1 MLDRRLV
8 LSAFMA
14 APVATMVSAPAM
26 AQGSPGP
33 LPAKAADVN
42 GALAAKR
49 FEMLRRFRSM
59 YTGRHFEL
67 DLFDADTGYLQTTL
81 ADADRMSLRFFV
93 EYNNVWWF
101 AIIDGVDVPS
111 IAYDPE
117 TDTGA
122 IVLDIRYGDQHL
134 LAMQH
139 IQFSGDRISQLQTY
153 ASNTFFGRDKP
164 LIRLDAYGNAIWL
177 ETGYDLK
184 ISAEAAEVFLR
195 TPKGLRFAEQEP
207 TGAAI
212 VRIKANLADLRKRYG
227 WSPI

>member
-1 MLDRRLV
+1 
-8 LSAFMA
+8 MA
-14 APVATMVSAPAM
+14 APVATMVGTTAM
-26 AQGSPGP
+26 AQGAPGP
-33 LPAKAADVN
+33 LAAQIAEPN
-42 GALAAKR
+42 GELAAKR

-59 YTGRHFEL
+59 YAGRHFEL
-67 DLFDADTGYLQTTL
+67 DLFDADNGYLQTTL

-122 IVLDIRYGDQHL
+122 IVLDIRYGDEHL

-139 IQFSGDRISQLQTY
+139 IQFGGDRITQLQTY

-164 LIRLDAYGNAIWL
+164 LVRLDAYGNAMWL

-195 TPKGLRFAEQEP
+195 TPKGLHFAEHEP
-207 TGAAI
+207 TRAAI
-212 VRIKANLADLRKRYG
+212 FRIKDNLANLRTRYG